1 MEATA
6 WFCGLSGLVLAAGL
20 YLGRSWVAAQFTH
33 DADAIHAAM
42 LYLALVPISYGPA
55 GVIAVAN
62 AAFNGLNRPL
72 SAVAV
77 SVARTLLVNVPVAWL
92 GSWLLGVPGV
102 FLGICVS
109 NLLVGVGCFLW
120 VHSTAG
126 AGRRPALGTVR
137 DALAHEAK
145 PVTTGAE

>member
-1 MEATA
+1 
-6 WFCGLSGLVLAAGL
+6 
-20 YLGRSWVAAQFTH
+20 
-33 DADAIHAAM
+33 M

-92 GSWLLGVPGV
+92 GSRMFGVAGV

-109 NLLVGVGCFLW
+109 NLVVGVGSFLW
-120 VHSTAG
+120 VYRTAG
-126 AGRRPALGTVR
+126 AGPLPAPGTVR
-137 DALAHEAK
+137 KALVHEAR
-145 PVTTGAE
+145 PVAGR